1 MKNPGHFGRGAGSDK
16 KSTHFY
22 TIRPASGFA
31 ITPRTTLE
39 VAEDRRLLA
48 AEIGPALGG
57 RKSSRGW
64 IACCPAHD
72 DRRPSL
78 SICDGDDG
86 KLLVHCHA
94 GCGQEDVIA
103 ALRARGL
110 WREKLSRSILRR
122 AHCAPVKTVPDQDSS
137 SRTRSALAIWQ
148 SAIFAQGTIVAAYL
162 KSRGI
167 NPPVPEWARRL
178 LERCGSY
185 AEITPSRKGI
195 RILRPGDGG

>member
-1 MKNPGHFGRGAGSDK
+1 MKNPGHFGRGAGSDR
-16 KSTHFY
+16 KSAHFY
-22 TIRPASGFA
+22 TTRPASRFA
-31 ITPRTTLE
+31 ITPQTTSEL
-39 VAEDRRLLA
+39 AEDRRLLA
-48 AEIGPALGG
+48 AEIGPALAG
-57 RKSSRGW
+57 RQSGRGW

-78 SICDGDDG
+78 SIRDGDNG
-86 KLLVHCHA
+86 KLPVHCHA

-103 ALRARGL
+103 APRARGL
-110 WREKLSRSILRR
+110 WREKLSRSVLRG
-122 AHCAPVKTVPDQDSS
+122 APAKCEPDQDSS

-185 AEITPSRKGI
+185 AEITPSREGI